1 MTEPIIYASIELDR
15 NFAILYIL
23 STDGTILCEEFR
35 SFPLEKSTSFIS
47 ITKQELIRE
56 VLIEFI
62 EVARLN
68 KVPVW
73 EIIGISNQN
82 FSAAFEAN
90 RFIDDLN
97 KELGLRLQKYS
108 PLDESIYLYRG
119 LTYSLNFP
127 KVPLGLCVFRDDQVH
142 FVMENNGEIIYQYS
156 LPIAPRFL
164 IDTMTGTQI
173 PIGYISK
180 IRNDIVSSLKS
191 LQWPY
196 RPRFLIC
203 QGLDVSVL
211 TSLILPSSNVTSS
224 QIHGA
229 KLTRG
234 NLRNVIDHLLLQ
246 PNDPS
251 LQDTLYPNRSH
262 TCLVTSVF
270 IEEIATH
277 SMRDSIMTSSGSL
290 LLGKILSHIY
300 TQANLHK

>member
-1 MTEPIIYASIELDR
+1 MSELITYASIELDR

-23 STDGTILCEEFR
+23 STDGNILCEEFR
-35 SFPLEKSTSFIS
+35 SFPIERSNSFIS

-68 KVPVW
+68 KIPVW
-73 EIIGISNQN
+73 EIIAISNQN

-90 RFIDDLN
+90 RFIDDTN

-108 PLDESIYLYRG
+108 HLDESIYLYRG

-127 KVPLGLCVFRDDQVH
+127 KLPLGLCIFRDDQIF
-142 FVMENNGEIIYQYS
+142 FVMESDEEIIYQQS
-156 LPIAPRFL
+156 LPLAPRLLFEKMK
-164 IDTMTGTQI
+164 DVQN

-180 IRNDIVSSLKS
+180 IRKDIVSTLKS
-191 LQWPY
+191 IQWPY

-211 TSLILPSSNVTSS
+211 TSLIIPSKDVNNS
-224 QIHGA
+224 QIHGF

-234 NLRNVIDHLLLQ
+234 HLRNVIDHLLLH
-246 PNDPS
+246 PNDAS
-251 LQDTLYPNRSH
+251 LQNTVYPNRSF
-262 TCLVTSVF
+262 TCMITAVC

-277 SMRDSIMTSSGSL
+277 SMRDSIMVSSGSL
-290 LLGKILSHIY
+290 LLGKILTHIY
-300 TQANLHK
+300 TQANLQR